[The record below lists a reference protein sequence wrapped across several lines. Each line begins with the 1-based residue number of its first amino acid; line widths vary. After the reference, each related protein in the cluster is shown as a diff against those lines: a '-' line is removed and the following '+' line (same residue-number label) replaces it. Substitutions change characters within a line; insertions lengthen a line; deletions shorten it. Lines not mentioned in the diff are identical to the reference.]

1 MIINVGALIE
11 VSKILKKK
19 TGYSLWGYVWRMLML
34 ALAILCFIGGLKL
47 FSFTNKISD
56 YKDYIATPSMTE
68 SVTGKVVSSERTDK
82 ESVYKSV
89 IRYTVKGK
97 DYEYIVKA
105 FSTSRAEIGEEVTV
119 KYNSSDPTEAGI
131 EIPSEIVLIKNISF
145 ILSIALFVLAVVF
158 MIITIV
164 IILRVINPKKKD
176 TLSEPQNQMMNY

>member
-1 MIINVGALIE
+1 MNINVGVLIE

-34 ALAILCFIGGLKL
+34 ALAVLCFIGGLKL

-56 YKDYIATPSMTE
+56 YKDYVATSSMTE
-68 SVTGKVVSSERTDK
+68 SVAGKIVSCEITDK

-89 IRYTVKGK
+89 IKYTVKGK

-105 FSTSRAEIGEEVTV
+105 FSTSRPENGEEVTV
-119 KYNSSDPTEAGI
+119 KYTPEDPAKAGI
-131 EIPSEIVLIKNISF
+131 QIPPEIILVKNLSL

-158 MIITIV
+158 ILITIL
-164 IILRVINPKKKD
+164 IIVRIINPKKKD
-176 TLSEPQNQMMNY
+176 IVNEPQNTMINM